1 MASTALA
8 LTGVLQLLIV
18 WAALRRR
25 GGPGRWIAVLGLALA
40 YDSLVVAIGAAVG
53 EGALLEALNT
63 GRFIAHAVLTPLA
76 VVCGALLLG
85 PDRRTARWA
94 RAVAGALS
102 VLGVLTTLPGLELEP
117 RTWADTLRY
126 TDAGDAGAPVAAVVA
141 ILALLAIGAVVW
153 RRHGVPWVALG
164 ALAVFVASALAFRV
178 PPLGNLGE
186 ALMLAGL
193 LAALRDRRLGANRTP
208 APAPAAR

>member
-1 MASTALA
+1 MTA
-8 LTGVLQLLIV
+8 
-18 WAALRRR
+18 
-25 GGPGRWIAVLGLALA
+25 PWIAVLGLALA
-40 YDSLVVAIGAAVG
+40 YDSLVVAVGAAAG

-63 GRFIAHAVLTPLA
+63 GRFTAHAVLTPLA

-85 PDRRTARWA
+85 PGRRTARWA
-94 RAVAGALS
+94 WAVAGALS

-126 TDAGDAGAPVAAVVA
+126 TDAGAPVAAVVA
-141 ILALLAIGAVVW
+141 ILALLAIGVVVW

-186 ALMLAGL
+186 GLMLAGL
-193 LAALRDRRLGANRTP
+193 LAALRDWRLDVNGTP
-208 APAPAAR
+208 APVPAAR

>member
-1 MASTALA
+1 MVSTALVA
-8 LTGVLQLLIV
+8 TGVVQLLLA
-18 WAALRRR
+18 WAASRRR
-25 GGPGRWIAVLGLALA
+25 GGPGRWIAVLGVALA
-40 YDSLVVAIGAAVG
+40 YDSLVVATGAAVG
-53 EGALLEALNT
+53 EGAVLEALNT
-63 GRFIAHAVLTPLA
+63 GRFLVHAVLTPLA

-94 RAVAGALS
+94 WGVAGALS

-126 TDAGDAGAPVAAVVA
+126 TDAGDAGAPVAAVLA
-141 ILALLAIGAVVW
+141 ILALLVIGLVTW

-193 LAALRDRRLGANRTP
+193 LAARRDRRLDVNGTP